1 MSTAVLADQDIVSD
15 FMTVLVAHRHLQ
27 AAAQLGGGRWRVRR
41 TGTGQGEVL
50 TADQV
55 EELVMDHVI
64 SAFAAR
70 GLADADADF

>member
-1 MSTAVLADQDIVSD
+1 MSTAVIADRDIVSD
-15 FMTVLVAHRHLQ
+15 FVTVLVTHRHLHT
-27 AAAQLGGGRWRVRR
+27 AEQLGGGRWRVRR
-41 TGTGQGEVL
+41 TGSERPELL

-70 GLADADADF
+70 GLADAGADF